1 MDEKGITLFQEA
13 IAPEEAPSSRGPASS
28 TYLIVLSGGIP
39 GAMIPLAPGQNR
51 LGRSPDNSV
60 PLANSTVSR
69 QHAVLE
75 VTSDG
80 RALLT
85 DLKSTNGSYCNGIR
99 VAPGTPMAVADGD
112 RLRLGAN
119 VVLKFVRPDPVE
131 ERFQREMFER
141 AVRDSLT
148 GLYNRAYFLDQL
160 GPLSVRSAAS
170 SLGLAVLMIDVD
182 HFKRFNDTYG
192 HASGDAV
199 LRELANV
206 LRQATRADDLVAR
219 YGGEEFLVGLP
230 CASAERA
237 LDRAE
242 RIRRAVQ
249 TRRMRLRD
257 SDVRITVSIGVF
269 FAAPDRPQAAGV
281 MMSLADL
288 HLYRAKEAGRNRVL
302 GGGEEAIGAGTGLTT
317 DGELPAVGFA
327 GDVDWV
333 LPSR

>member
-1 MDEKGITLFQEA
+1 MDERGITLFQEA
-13 IAPEEAPSSRGPASS
+13 IAPEESPPRGPASS

-39 GAMIPLAPGQNR
+39 GAMIPLAPGSNR

-85 DLKSTNGSYCNGIR
+85 DLKSTNGSYRNGVR
-99 VAPGTPMAVADGD
+99 VSPGEPVAVADGD

-119 VVLKFVRPDPVE
+119 VVLKYVRPDPVE

-160 GPLSVRSAAS
+160 GPL
-170 SLGLAVLMIDVD
+170 AVLMIDVD

-192 HASGDAV
+192 HAAGDAV

-257 SDVRITVSIGVF
+257 SDVRITTSIGVF
-269 FAAPDRPQAAGV
+269 FAAADRPQAPGV

-302 GGGEEAIGAGTGLTT
+302 GGGEEAIGAGNGLTT

-333 LPSR
+333 LPPR